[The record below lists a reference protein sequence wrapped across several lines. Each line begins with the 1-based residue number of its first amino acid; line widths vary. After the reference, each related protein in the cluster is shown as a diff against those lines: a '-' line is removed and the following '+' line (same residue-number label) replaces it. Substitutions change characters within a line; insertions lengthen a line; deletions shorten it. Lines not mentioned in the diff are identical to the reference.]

1 MIGHSSSVTTFE
13 ISTRDLKVGGS
24 VAERVRLEKSLFE
37 KGRGGGILD
46 LKRQSYDVAREV

>member
-1 MIGHSSSVTTFE
+1 VIGHSSSVTTFE